1 MLLPLPANAMMEKR
15 LEETEMRWYALR
27 DLSRPN
33 AKNPAYLTLAAC
45 PEMEGRVFTPMVQR
59 VFNEFGKRVVR
70 LVPYVHDL
78 LFAHQSRNVLD
89 PIVEKIDL
97 LQYRFVR
104 GGRQYE
110 AMTVRDEAMEQF
122 IRATK
127 EAKSIEYYATEEVSP
142 LLYGKKIR
150 IVGGRLDGLQG
161 RLMSRRGS
169 KTKRIILDL
178 EECSLS
184 AAVEVEAEYIQIIK
198 EL

>member
-1 MLLPLPANAMMEKR
+1 MMEKR
-15 LEETEMRWYALR
+15 LEETEIRWYALR

-33 AKNPAYLTLAAC
+33 AKNPAYLALAAY

-59 VFNEFGKRVVR
+59 VCRDFGKRVVR

-78 LFAHQSRNVLD
+78 LFAHQSRDVLD
-89 PIVEKIDL
+89 PIVERMEL

-110 AMTVRDEAMEQF
+110 ALTVREEEMEQF

-127 EAKSIEYYATEEVSP
+127 EATSVEYYATKEVSP

-161 RLMSRRGS
+161 RLMSKRGS

-184 AAVEVEAEYIQIIK
+184 AAVEVEAEYIQIVN
-198 EL
+198 E

>member
-1 MLLPLPANAMMEKR
+1 MSLWVAKLAFVCKIDHSHKQHRNSASKRHAYAGNNPTVGVWNYAFHQQNKHQNACH
-15 LEETEMRWYALR
+15 L
-27 DLSRPN
+27 
-33 AKNPAYLTLAAC
+33 
-45 PEMEGRVFTPMVQR
+45 
-59 VFNEFGKRVVR
+59 FNKFGKRVVR

-198 EL
+198 EQ

>member
-1 MLLPLPANAMMEKR
+1 M
-15 LEETEMRWYALR
+15 
-27 DLSRPN
+27 
-33 AKNPAYLTLAAC
+33 
-45 PEMEGRVFTPMVQR
+45 
-59 VFNEFGKRVVR
+59 
-70 LVPYVHDL
+70 
-78 LFAHQSRNVLD
+78 LD

-198 EL
+198 EQ